1 MTVLRGTMGFL
12 TFFLAF
18 ALKHLGAATWWYGFV
33 LLSSGIGGLA
43 GSMAVP
49 TVRRR
54 LSEQQIIVGALILT
68 TIVAVIVAIL
78 GTLWAQP
85 ILAFVVGLASTGAKP
100 AFDSIAQTYVPPAG
114 LGRAFARFETQLQI
128 CWVGSALIAVL
139 VPFKFASGD
148 VLIAAAC
155 AIAAA
160 FHYSMR
166 HAFTNR
172 DDAAKAKQ
180 QPRHGDEPLAG

>member
-1 MTVLRGTMGFL
+1 MGFL

-18 ALKHLGAATWWYGFV
+18 ALKHLNEPTWWYGLI
-33 LLSSGIGGLA
+33 LLASGIGGLA

-49 TVRRR
+49 SIRRR
-54 LSEQQIIVGALILT
+54 LSEQQIILSALVLT
-68 TIVAVIVAIL
+68 TVAGVGMAII

-85 ILAFVVGLASTGAKP
+85 ILAFTVGVASTGAKP
-100 AFDSIAQTYVPPAG
+100 AFDSIAQTYVPPAA
-114 LGRAFARFETQLQI
+114 LGRAFARFETQLQL

-139 VPFKFASGD
+139 VKFKFADGD
-148 VLIAAAC
+148 VFIAAAC

-166 HAFTNR
+166 HSWGR
-172 DDAAKAKQ
+172 RPQAAAGENALR
-180 QPRHGDEPLAG
+180 QP

>member
-1 MTVLRGTMGFL
+1 
-12 TFFLAF
+12 
-18 ALKHLGAATWWYGFV
+18 
-33 LLSSGIGGLA
+33 
-43 GSMAVP
+43 MAVP

-54 LSEQQIIVGALILT
+54 LSEQQIIVGALVLT
-68 TIVAVIVAIL
+68 TIAGVVVALL
-78 GTLWAQP
+78 GSLWAQP
-85 ILAFVVGLASTGAKP
+85 ILAFVVGVASTGAKP
-100 AFDSIAQTYVPPAG
+100 AFDSIAQTYVPPAA

-172 DDAAKAKQ
+172 DVAKANAP
-180 QPRHGDEPLAG
+180 PRHGDEPLTG

>member
-1 MTVLRGTMGFL
+1 MGFM

-18 ALKHLGAATWWYGFV
+18 ALKGLNEPTWWYGLI
-33 LLSSGIGGLA
+33 LLTSGIGGLA

-49 TVRRR
+49 SIRRR
-54 LSEQQIIVGALILT
+54 LSEQQIILGALVLT
-68 TIVAVIVAIL
+68 TVVGVVVAVL
-78 GTLWAQP
+78 GSLDAQP
-85 ILAFVVGLASTGAKP
+85 ILAFTVGVASTGAKP
-100 AFDSIAQTYVPPAG
+100 AFDSIAQTYVPPAA
-114 LGRAFARFETQLQI
+114 LGRTFARFETQLQL

-166 HAFTNR
+166 HTFVHREAPRQSHGT
-172 DDAAKAKQ
+172 AAS
-180 QPRHGDEPLAG
+180 P

>member
-1 MTVLRGTMGFL
+1 MVVISRTPPLAPPEPAAPPKRTALRRVLDVI
-12 TFFLAF
+12 AVCI
-18 ALKHLGAATWWYGFV
+18 FV
-33 LLSSGIGGLA
+33 ALA
-43 GSMAVP
+43 GS
-49 TVRRR
+49 TVWFIHRYGVNTIYDDQWTDINILRDAHMGT
-54 LSEQQIIVGALILT
+54 LSF
-68 TIVAVIVAIL
+68 